1 MNLYLVIFT
10 HLCAHLLG
18 LMGNS
23 ALTFIFAI
31 VAVLVYWIHL
41 ILLRAFWPGRLLH
54 DTLTRIEAMETQL
67 HDEARR
73 RRTMEMYNLSTYGLR
88 GLSVLKHV
96 HDSVADDHQAHL
108 HVPLYYL
115 PVALSLYQRARRCK
129 KDVEVL
135 CHELHTKIQRF
146 DNGHQDNDDDNPD
159 PDSSQ
164 TQTSWN
170 DWLDMIVGS
179 LFNQLGPR

>member
-1 MNLYLVIFT
+1 MNLLFIFT
-10 HLCAHLLG
+10 HLCVHLLG

-41 ILLRAFWPGRLLH
+41 AFWPGRLLH
-54 DTLTRIEAMETQL
+54 DTLTRIEAMETRL
-67 HDEARR
+67 HDEAGR

-96 HDSVADDHQAHL
+96 HHGVADDHQAHL
-108 HVPLYYL
+108 HAPLYYL
-115 PVALSLYQRARRCK
+115 RVALPLCQRARRCK

-135 CHELHTKIQRF
+135 CHELDTKIQEF
-146 DNGHQDNDDDNPD
+146 DNGHRDDDDNPESD
-159 PDSSQ
+159 TSQ
-164 TQTSWN
+164 TQSSWN
-170 DWLDMIVGS
+170 DWLDMILDS
-179 LFNQLGPR
+179 LSNQLAPR